1 MTSTFSD
8 FVTTKPEKDLMKQQV
23 QDYCK
28 LLCQALIENYKSY
41 TIKSHGISI
50 VRALD
55 AGDSTSVQYPE
66 DRIQEVKNNID
77 IYDFYMIEGRK
88 YWKIVMSTDGDYR
101 CQSVHAFVDK
111 SNGDVYKSATFKS
124 PAKGVRYNLL
134 DESSREYVLA
144 NCDWSGSYL
153 YQR

>member
-8 FVTTKPEKDLMKQQV
+8 FVASKPEKDLMKQQV

-28 LLCQALIENYKSY
+28 MLCQALIENYKSY

-55 AGDSTSVQYPE
+55 AGDSTSVQYHE

-111 SNGDVYKSATFKS
+111 SNGDVYKSASFKT